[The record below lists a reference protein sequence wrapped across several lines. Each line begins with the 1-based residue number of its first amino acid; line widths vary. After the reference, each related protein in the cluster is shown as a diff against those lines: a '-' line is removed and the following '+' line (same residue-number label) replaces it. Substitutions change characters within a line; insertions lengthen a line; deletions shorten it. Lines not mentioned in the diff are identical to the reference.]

1 MTSADPF
8 ELQLLKLHEKV
19 RGLEEVNSMQTEAIK
34 ELTRMLHKSKPH
46 PRPTLSAEKKLYVAG
61 LARFRCADP
70 LNNCPLK
77 KIGDGSFTEHGF
89 EIDHVVPFAKSWHHS
104 GNLRA
109 LCPYC
114 HALVSRWQRMQDVE
128 DQAEDGDE

>member
-1 MTSADPF
+1 MASAEKL
-8 ELQLLKLHEKV
+8 ELQILKLGEKV
-19 RGLEEVNSMQTEAIK
+19 RNLEEVNTMQTEAIK
-34 ELTRMLHKSKPH
+34 ELTRMLNRSKPH
-46 PRPTLSAEKKLYVAG
+46 PRPTLSAEKKLYIAG

-77 KIGDGSFTEHGF
+77 QIGDGTFTEHGF

-104 GNLRA
+104 GNLRC

-114 HALVSRWQRMQDVE
+114 HALVSRWQRMQDTE
-128 DQAEDGDE
+128 DQAEDDGE